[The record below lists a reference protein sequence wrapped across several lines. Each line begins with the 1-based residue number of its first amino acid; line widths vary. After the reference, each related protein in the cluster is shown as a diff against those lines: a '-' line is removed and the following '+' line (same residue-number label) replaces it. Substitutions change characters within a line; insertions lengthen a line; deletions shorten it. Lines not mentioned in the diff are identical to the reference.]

1 MVGVRGPMPGKAMH
15 GHGCPCDGCAHSSDR
30 FIAYAEEHGTEPEEC
45 RDCLALVDET
55 TDDGYCPDCA
65 ADLDPETLADPPV
78 DASDFSNPAPVPGG
92 EPF

>member
-45 RDCLALVDET
+45 RDCLALVDHV
-55 TDDGYCPDCA
+55 DGAGRCESCA
-65 ADLDPETLADPPV
+65 TPRDLHPLPV
-78 DASDFSNPAPVPGG
+78 SAEDFSQPVSIDG
-92 EPF
+92 EDRPF